1 MKNVIYIF
9 LVITFIAFSCEDF
22 LEEEP
27 KSSLTREQFFQSEQ
41 DFRSALTAVYGE
53 LQGLDGN
60 IVRFTS
66 LNSDETTPGIFG
78 RNSGDNF
85 LFDNNEYTS
94 SNIAFQ
100 SWWQDLYDGI
110 NQANGLIAE
119 GRDISLSSADEA
131 LVNRYVAE
139 AKFLRALYYFYLV
152 ISYGDVPLIT
162 EPTTSLQNLEI
173 GRNPASV
180 VYQQIIQDLQ
190 EAEPV
195 LAPLYEGDDVG
206 RATSGAAAS
215 LLAKVY
221 LFQEDFPNARDKAL
235 QVMNS
240 GQYELF
246 EDYLSVTRNTDKNGI
261 EHIFS
266 IQFARGFTENEAN
279 RNFGAT
285 SDAGVNTDIPSEI
298 GGQSQYAVEE
308 QFVQDFPEGY
318 RKDVTILD
326 RMVPDGE
333 GGTVDIEFYHCSKYF
348 DTTGDQGDRGD
359 NNFNILRL
367 ADVML
372 IFAEADNEVNNGPST
387 EAYEAVNKIRRRAM
401 NQDIDIPDPAVDLAT
416 GMSQD
421 AFRLAVWEE
430 RKWELAFEGHR
441 RWDLIRTGQYLDVLP
456 NATERNLLY
465 PVPEGERD
473 INENLSQNSGY

>member
-9 LVITFIAFSCEDF
+9 LVITFISFSCEDF

-27 KSSLTREQFFQSEQ
+27 KSSLTREQFFQTEQ

-53 LQGLDGN
+53 LQGLESN
-60 IVRFTS
+60 LVRFTS

-119 GRDISLSSADEA
+119 GRDISLPSADVA

-173 GRNPASV
+173 GRNPASE

-195 LAPLYEGDDVG
+195 LDPFYEGDDLG

-240 GQYELF
+240 GEYDLF

-266 IQFARGFTENEAN
+266 IQFARGFAENDAN
-279 RNFGAT
+279 RHFGAN
-285 SDAGVNTDIPSEI
+285 SDAGVNTDIPDEI
-298 GGQSQYAVEE
+298 TGQSIYAVEE
-308 QFVQDFPEGY
+308 QFVLDFPEGY

-326 RMVPDGE
+326 RVVPDGE
-333 GGTVDIEFYHCSKYF
+333 GGTIDIEFYHCSKYF
-348 DTTGDQGDRGD
+348 DATGSEGSRGD

-367 ADVML
+367 ADIML
-372 IFAEADNEVNNGPST
+372 IFAEAENEVNNGPSA

-401 NQDIDIPDPAVDLAT
+401 NQDIDTPDPDVDLAT
-416 GMSQD
+416 GMSQED
-421 AFRLAVWEE
+421 FREAVWEE

-441 RWDLIRTGQYLDVLP
+441 RWDLIRTGQYLAAQPD
-456 NATERNLLY
+456 ATERNLLY
-465 PVPEGERD
+465 PIPEGERD
-473 INENLSQNSGY
+473 INENLEQNTGY